1 MTTLAQT
8 MQNGG
13 LKLRLDKETVMLNDE
28 EQQLVEQLK
37 ERLANPDYRDRVM
50 IYGKQTGK
58 NSLKQLLDNSW
69 QAV

>member
-1 MTTLAQT
+1 MI
-8 MQNGG
+8 NYGG

-37 ERLANPDYRDRVM
+37 ERLANPDYRDKVM
-50 IYGKQTGK
+50 VYGRQTGK

-69 QAV
+69 QTV